1 MKDMKHVEKNLNLN
15 ISEPEISGTAA
26 IEFSDVVVYHEMA
39 DQTAVR
45 LNLFEQVSS
54 QLQQLETMIQRRE
67 FVMKEI
73 FQHITE

>member
-1 MKDMKHVEKNLNLN
+1 MKHVEKNLNLN